1 MKRYVLLA
9 VLAAICWTGS
19 NAQQSLPSRSLT
31 IEGNYNPTVTEA
43 GKIMPVPEKAY
54 NDRQRVKVSY
64 LMEPNLYS
72 NLKRSPM
79 AAFGLESDIVEPL
92 NHSGL
97 VRLGYGLRNL
107 SEGLFDFKWFPT
119 EVDVLKI
126 SGSMDGWNS
135 KPDGS
140 WRSRMFNGKVAAG
153 YEHQFRFFT
162 LGLDTD
168 LGFSRYNFMPGSLMD
183 STKLAASNLT
193 MNTRYGS
200 LSGFVHSVRM
210 NDASFH
216 LTGGGEWLVRD
227 GLNLNGI
234 TNDNKEGIIRFG
246 AGVDKLLENGYWG
259 VDYKQKIKVY
269 NWTGINGSS
278 YKGFTEL
285 TLTPVWHYAKG
296 RITADLGLNVDIR
309 TRAGEPFLASPLA
322 SLSYDLNDKI
332 ILQAAAVGGIEE
344 YDMRTVARMSP
355 YWTEAKSIK
364 DGYNL
369 VNLYGAVYA
378 TPLSWLSVS
387 GKVGYRHTID
397 ELFQVRMD
405 TLIMTSL
412 LRQQTADVLYAR
424 FDADMQFSDRAQLRM
439 DITYSNYLGNLIGH
453 NMELKPAFDG
463 SLFGKY
469 CVMRGLD
476 LMLSYRLMAFHSV
489 NGVAMPTVND
499 LGLTADYDLTDKL
512 SLYAT
517 FSHMMGGDF
526 YYYAGY
532 RTLKPAFMLGASYR
546 F

>member
-1 MKRYVLLA
+1 MASLA
-9 VLAAICWTGS
+9 IICWTGS
-19 NAQQSLPSRSLT
+19 YAQQNLPSRSLT

-43 GKIMPVPEKAY
+43 GKIMPVPEKAR

-79 AAFGLESDIVEPL
+79 AAFGIESDIVEPL
-92 NHSGL
+92 NHTGL

-107 SEGLFDFKWFPT
+107 NEGLFDFKWFPT
-119 EVDVLKI
+119 EVDVIKLW
-126 SGSMDGWNS
+126 GSMDGWNT
-135 KPDGS
+135 KPDGK
-140 WRSRMFNGKVAAG
+140 WRSKMFNGKVAAG

-168 LGFSRYNFMPGSLMD
+168 FGFSRYNFMPGSLMD

-193 MNTRYGS
+193 MDTKYGS
-200 LSGFVHSVRM
+200 LSGFIRSVKI

-216 LTGGGEWLVRD
+216 LDGGGEWLIRD
-227 GLNLNGI
+227 GLKLNGI
-234 TNDNKEGIIRFG
+234 TRGNKEGIIRLG

-259 VDYKQKIKVY
+259 LDYRQKIKVY
-269 NWTGINGSS
+269 RWIGINGSE
-278 YKGFTEL
+278 YKGFTEI
-285 TLTPVWHYAKG
+285 TVTPAWHYAKG
-296 RITADLGLNVDIR
+296 RITADLGLNVDVR
-309 TRAGEPFLASPLA
+309 TGGGDEPFLASPLA
-322 SLSYDLNDKI
+322 SFSYDVSNSI
-332 ILQAAAVGGIEE
+332 NLQVAAVGGVEE
-344 YDMRTVARMSP
+344 YDMRTLARISP
-355 YWTEAKSIK
+355 YWTEAQSIK
-364 DGYNL
+364 DGYNV
-369 VNLYGAVYA
+369 VNLFSGIYA
-378 TPLSWLSVS
+378 TPLRWLSVS
-387 GKVGYRHTID
+387 GKIGYRHTID

-424 FDADMQFSDRAQLRM
+424 MDADMQFSDRIQVRM

-463 SLFGKY
+463 NLFSRF

-499 LGLTADYDLTDKL
+499 LGLTADYDLNDKL

-517 FSHMMGGDF
+517 VNHIMGGDF

-532 RTLKPAFMLGASYR
+532 RTLKPGFLLGASYR